1 MSRQTTGDVP
11 GANARRYKSKE
22 HWVII
27 DDDQRL
33 GWIYSG
39 IWPADGPT
47 VDPTHT
53 AYRHNGTYLFQ
64 DAEDMRN
71 QANANIGLA
80 ALDPDAAVRFQRA
93 IDRASAV
100 SSRGFPVMVVIT
112 DGYDPLVYHNVSD
125 QTPERED
132 EPVVGAKLLIEI
144 DGEPHYMT
152 VEEYAEYLADQE
164 RHQSYGGVPEA

>member
-1 MSRQTTGDVP
+1 
-11 GANARRYKSKE
+11 
-22 HWVII
+22 
-27 DDDQRL
+27 
-33 GWIYSG
+33 
-39 IWPADGPT
+39 
-47 VDPTHT
+47 
-53 AYRHNGTYLFQ
+53 
-64 DAEDMRN
+64 
-71 QANANIGLA
+71 
-80 ALDPDAAVRFQRA
+80 
-93 IDRASAV
+93 
-100 SSRGFPVMVVIT
+100 MVVIT